1 MVRTG
6 RRNHH
11 SVQPRVLVSWEVY
24 PGTTVILPRQDA
36 RDMADIIDAFDAI
49 PFVWSQPTG
58 WLFAL
63 MPRPPELTS

>member
-1 MVRTG
+1 M
-6 RRNHH
+6 
-11 SVQPRVLVSWEVY
+11 Y